1 MATRITGVERRPF
14 DILGISEPEE
24 HAYRWLLAHVGATVQ
39 QLSRALS
46 LPVRRA
52 QQVLDAIEAC
62 GLVTH
67 SPERPRRYLP
77 SPPDMAI
84 DALILHQQG
93 ELQRARVEAQDLQT
107 QFDADP
113 GRSKSREIVEL
124 ITSREAERQAFEQM
138 QRTARSE
145 VLFFVRPPMR
155 IQRLDVDQDYKTQ
168 YGMRAKGI
176 SYRCLLDNDYLDLPG
191 AAARVQSDL
200 RRGIEI
206 RVVPKLPSKLV
217 LADRRI
223 ALMPL
228 NPNDSS
234 VLVRGSA
241 LLDTLYAL
249 FENLWNGAAPI
260 SLTRSDRS
268 VTDVQ
273 GSKPENEM
281 DEFVALLAMG
291 INDKTIAGELGLSMR
306 TLNRRIAD
314 VMKTFGARSRFQA
327 GWLAASQS
335 IASAV
340 RENENAERTGRVSA
354 RSQNGVKTPRRKS
367 AAKPR

>member
-1 MATRITGVERRPF
+1 MTARIAGIEPRPF

-24 HAYRWLLAHVGATVQ
+24 HAYRWLLAHMGATVQ
-39 QLSRALS
+39 QLSRGLS
-46 LPVRRA
+46 LPLRRA
-52 QQVLDAIEAC
+52 QHVLDAIEAR

-93 ELQRARVEAQDLQT
+93 ELQRARIEAQELQT
-107 QFDADP
+107 KFDSDP
-113 GRSKSREIVEL
+113 GRSRSREIVEL

-249 FENLWNGAAPI
+249 FETLWHGAAPI
-260 SLTRSDRS
+260 SATRPDQPTTSA
-268 VTDVQ
+268 TE
-273 GSKPENEM
+273 SKSPEM
-281 DEFVALLAMG
+281 DDFVALLAMG

-306 TLNRRIAD
+306 TLNRRIAEL
-314 VMKTFGARSRFQA
+314 MNTFGARSRFQA
-327 GWLAASQS
+327 GWLAAFQS
-335 IASAV
+335 IAVAERLNSDAV
-340 RENENAERTGRVSA
+340 RGVRGSA
-354 RSQNGVKTPRRKS
+354 NRSNGVKTLRRKS
-367 AAKPR
+367 TSKAD